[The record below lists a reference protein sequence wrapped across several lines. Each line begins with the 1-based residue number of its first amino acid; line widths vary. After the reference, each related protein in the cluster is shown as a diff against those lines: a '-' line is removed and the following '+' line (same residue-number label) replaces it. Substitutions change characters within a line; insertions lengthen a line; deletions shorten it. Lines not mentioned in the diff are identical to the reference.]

1 MPLYVGDYL
10 ADTAHLTAAEHGA
23 YLLLIMAY
31 WRNGSL
37 PKDENMLRRISRMTQ
52 REWIASKDV
61 LYAFFR
67 DDWIHDRIESEL
79 RKSELTSARRS
90 ISGERGAHAKAL
102 KYNNQTLANAI
113 NLPEQKSSP
122 ALARARASPQSQSQ
136 EESATR
142 LSEGVN
148 GHALDDPAKP
158 KRVSAESDERLLDGV
173 SDIWNSWAASHGC
186 PQVAHLTGQRAIHCR
201 RRIAELMAHG
211 YQTADEAFR
220 FLLRHCD
227 ESFFVKG
234 NPRKPLEFNQ
244 LLREDFV
251 ARMIEGSF
259 KYQPQKQGRTWA
271 S

>member
-1 MPLYVGDYL
+1 VSTPAEIAAAMASVGCSAEQIAGVL
-10 ADTAHLTAAEHGA
+10 AKLQGRSPAAIRQARYRSRKASQNVTGDVTGDVTNHNESVTSDITEA
-23 YLLLIMAY
+23 SQSVT
-31 WRNGSL
+31 RVTL
-37 PKDENMLRRISRMTQ
+37 PRAPIRAGVHDPQNLESKKERKST
-52 REWIASKDV
+52 EAIASGSNG
-61 LYAFFR
+61 L
-67 DDWIHDRIESEL
+67 
-79 RKSELTSARRS
+79 
-90 ISGERGAHAKAL
+90 
-102 KYNNQTLANAI
+102 
-113 NLPEQKSSP
+113 
-122 ALARARASPQSQSQ
+122 
-136 EESATR
+136 
-142 LSEGVN
+142 N
-148 GHALDDPAKP
+148 GHVIAEPLER
-158 KRVSAESDERLLDGV
+158 KRLKTESDEKLLDGV
-173 SDIWNSWAASHGC
+173 SDIWNVWAAAHGS
-186 PQVAHLTGQRAIHCR
+186 PQVEHLTGSRAIHCR